1 MSRQMSRQHET
12 HELPTLVI
20 ELALEE
26 SGRVQIRADTHEDEV
41 RLRLWL
47 RHCSRLPTL
56 VAALERYL
64 NYLDECETA

>member
-1 MSRQMSRQHET
+1 VPLTVDRDA
-12 HELPTLVI
+12 PTLVI

-26 SGRVQIRADTHEDEV
+26 LGRVQIRADSREDEV

-56 VAALERYL
+56 VAALESYL
-64 NYLDECETA
+64 DYLDEREAA